1 MIRQLNSIDSYELA
15 IARPGAFTGGSGER
29 GDKDTAGGL
38 TTLFEVTGDV
48 FVRVFGVCTVDV
60 ASSSGTIEIGVTGN
74 TAGIIAQTTGTD
86 IDASDIWYAAAP
98 ADVGVKA
105 FSSVPGPLLI
115 VNGLD
120 ITEKIATADFTAG
133 NIYYVCLWAPA
144 SPGSKVRSL
153 Y

>member
-1 MIRQLNSIDSYELA
+1 MIKSLNSIDSYELA

-29 GDKDTAGGL
+29 GDKDTASGI

-48 FVRVFGVCTVDV
+48 LVRVFGVCTVNV
-60 ASSSGTIEIGVTGN
+60 AGASGTVEIGVTGN

-86 IDASDIWYAAAP
+86 IDAGDIWYAATP
-98 ADVGVKA
+98 ADVGVKV
-105 FSSVPGPLLI
+105 FTSVPGPLLI

-120 ITEKIATADFTAG
+120 IIETVATADLTG
-133 NIYYVCLWAPA
+133 GSIYYVCLWAPA
-144 SPGSKVRSL
+144 SPGSKVVSR